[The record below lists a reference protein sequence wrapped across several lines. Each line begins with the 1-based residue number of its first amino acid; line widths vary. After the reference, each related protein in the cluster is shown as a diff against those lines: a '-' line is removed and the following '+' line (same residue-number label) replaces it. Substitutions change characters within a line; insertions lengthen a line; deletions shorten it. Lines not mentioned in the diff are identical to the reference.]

1 MLFQIVLAKLMK
13 ARAAQEEQKKVFDI
27 ENKKLQL
34 KNNEIKLKSDEEI
47 KEVRLELEGKLEKM
61 KEKMVSETESIYSF
75 ARKLHF

>member
-1 MLFQIVLAKLMK
+1 MK

-61 KEKMVSETESIYSF
+61 KEKMVSEVEFICSF